1 MDIVIEE
8 DDFYCQLQGL
18 PRVTVFLEQV
28 VQCLPDWVASLQ
40 PFPVVSWAQFVEY
53 LHMVVNPL
61 AGEEHLKEV
70 IQQLQLMGEVVYLK
84 SDQTDLIVL
93 QPKWLCGVLCGS
105 LLSPE
110 FHQTSNNSGK

>member
-1 MDIVIEE
+1 M
-8 DDFYCQLQGL
+8 
-18 PRVTVFLEQV
+18 TVFLEQV
-28 VQCLPDWVASLQ
+28 VQCLPDWVSSLQ
-40 PFPVVSWAQFVEY
+40 PFPVVSWAQFVDY

-84 SDQTDLIVL
+84 SDSTDLIVL

-110 FHQTSNNSGK
+110 FHQLSSGKRTILLD

>member
-1 MDIVIEE
+1 
-8 DDFYCQLQGL
+8 
-18 PRVTVFLEQV
+18 
-28 VQCLPDWVASLQ
+28 
-40 PFPVVSWAQFVEY
+40 
-53 LHMVVNPL
+53 MVVNPL

-110 FHQTSNNSGK
+110 FHQTSNNSGEWLNDLLRGLFGFSLHSIDL